1 MELLALLSNRDDT
14 IIAEVKK
21 SLNRYT
27 VYPLRTVEELEDLN
41 TNIPLNLILID
52 SVSHNLSK
60 IENLLNKL
68 DTDMVILI
76 GPEKLN
82 RLALDDLPKSIYDSV
97 DEQSLDSELPVM
109 VERVIEKQKLK
120 NELNLLRKARKDFKS
135 VQMPD
140 SKAELK
146 ELLAYRDSMLQFVPE
161 SMDGKYLQEKV
172 LINFAKMLNVSFDMR
187 KLFNHFMDSVM
198 EIGRVSKMSIL
209 LRDKKGFYVKTHY
222 GLDPYIADNL
232 NLKKDSTLASWLSR
246 TGRIMQKPVNPTD
259 TASVKI
265 KSEMDFL
272 QCTYSFPMMYKGKL
286 IGIFN
291 IGNRITEEPFYREEL
306 EIIYML
312 CNYLAAAVK
321 DIDLYNQIYYQK
333 EFIKNILS
341 SMNSGM
347 IAIDSGEKITVFNQQ
362 ASEILDLDSSDMV
375 GKDLRNLPS
384 PLGDILYETM
394 KFDTAYKRHEVEIQP
409 EGMPVGISSFKLV
422 DEDQETA
429 GAGLVFTDLSFSKK
443 LAEKKSRAE
452 KLEAVNDLMSKIAHE
467 VRTPLTSIQTYTQIL
482 GERHSEDKEL
492 RDFFS
497 TTVIQSI
504 RSLDSLI
511 DKLIIFSSKPEYNFE
526 KENVNTILTEARD
539 YISKNVKKVYKFSTE
554 LMKEPFFVN
563 ADKKLLIK
571 ALYYIVMNIIDRVPE
586 GTPIMMSA
594 NTTMWGLPS
603 MEISI
608 KYEGDEITEEEKQNL
623 LKPLLD
629 IDNLGTE
636 LNVPI
641 SHKIIERHK
650 GSLDIKSENGNNIFI
665 IRLPGIER
673 RGNVESIEHKHA

>member
-1 MELLALLSNRDDT
+1 MKLLALLSNRDDT
-14 IIAEVKK
+14 VIAEVKE
-21 SLNRYT
+21 SLKRYT

-52 SVSHNLSK
+52 SVSHNLLK
-60 IENLLNKL
+60 IEDLLNKL
-68 DTDMVILI
+68 DADMVILI
-76 GPEKLN
+76 VKEKLDKF
-82 RLALDDLPKSIYDSV
+82 ALESLPQSIYDCI
-97 DEQSLDSELPVM
+97 DEQSLDSELSVM
-109 VERVIEKQKLK
+109 VERAIEKQKLK

-140 SKAELK
+140 SKFELR
-146 ELLAYRDSMLQFVPE
+146 ELPAYKDLMPRFVSE
-161 SMDGKYLQEKV
+161 SMGGRYLQKKV
-172 LINFAKMLNVSFDMR
+172 LVNFAKMLTVSFDMR

-198 EIGRVSKMSIL
+198 EIGRVSKMSIML
-209 LRDKKGFYVKTHY
+209 KDKESFYVKTHY

-232 NLKKDSTLASWLSR
+232 RLKKDSTLASWLAR
-246 TGRIMQKPVNPTD
+246 TGRIMQKPVSPTD
-259 TASVKI
+259 TASVQI

-272 QCTYSFPMMYKGKL
+272 RCTYSFPMIHKGKL

-291 IGNRITEEPFYREEL
+291 IGNRITEESFYREEL
-306 EIIYML
+306 ETIYMF

-321 DIDLYNQIYYQK
+321 DIDLYHQIHYQK
-333 EFIKNILS
+333 EFTKNILS

-362 ASEILDLDSSDMV
+362 ASEILNLDSSDIV

-394 KFDTAYKRHEVEIQP
+394 KFDTSYKRHEVEIQP
-409 EGMPVGISSFKLV
+409 AKMPIGISSFRLV
-422 DEDQETA
+422 DENQEPV
-429 GAGLVFTDLSFSKK
+429 GAGLVFTDLSASKK
-443 LAEKKSRAE
+443 LEEQERKTE
-452 KLEAVNDLMSKIAHE
+452 KLEAINDLMAKIAHE

-482 GERHSEDKEL
+482 GERDSGDKEL
-492 RDFFS
+492 RNFFS

-504 RSLDSLI
+504 RNLDSLI

-526 KENVNTILTEARD
+526 KENVNTILTKARD

-554 LMKEPFFVN
+554 LMREPFFVN

-571 ALYYIVMNIIDRVPE
+571 ALYYIVMNIVDRVPE
-586 GTPIMMSA
+586 GTPITMSA
-594 NTTMWGLPS
+594 NTTIWGLPS

-673 RGNVESIEHKHA
+673 RGNMEAIEHKHA